1 MPEIP
6 RIRRIIVDLELDD
19 NGARALAWSHR
30 LARPLQVPIE
40 AWLTITNASTERSSH
55 DERAF
60 EQDTLEVART
70 WLSERGIGVD
80 AIHVASGSSDVELIK
95 TASDGDIVVLGVDET
110 EGLSGW
116 ALGSRSHLLA
126 HNLRCPLVVVPP
138 SPVAQ
143 DDGPIV
149 VGDDGSDANTAV
161 IAWAKGL
168 ADDLNR
174 PLVSVFAYSPFYDT
188 FDNAGDFGAEEHRA
202 HASTDAIRAD
212 LAELPGTAD
221 DVLRDFAVETSA
233 FLTIV
238 GARQQHSLGGLLLGH
253 VVDHLL
259 HHPPRAVAV
268 VTHAALHS

>member
-30 LARPLQVPIE
+30 LGRPLQVPIE

-80 AIHVASGSSDVELIK
+80 AIHVASGSGDVELIK

-116 ALGSRSHLLA
+116 ARG
-126 HNLRCPLVVVPP
+126 
-138 SPVAQ
+138 
-143 DDGPIV
+143 
-149 VGDDGSDANTAV
+149 
-161 IAWAKGL
+161 
-168 ADDLNR
+168 
-174 PLVSVFAYSPFYDT
+174 
-188 FDNAGDFGAEEHRA
+188 
-202 HASTDAIRAD
+202 AD
-212 LAELPGTAD
+212 L
-221 DVLRDFAVETSA
+221 TSSH
-233 FLTIV
+233 TTCV
-238 GARQQHSLGGLLLGH
+238 ARW
-253 VVDHLL
+253 
-259 HHPPRAVAV
+259 
-268 VTHAALHS
+268 

>member
-1 MPEIP
+1 M
-6 RIRRIIVDLELDD
+6 
-19 NGARALAWSHR
+19 
-30 LARPLQVPIE
+30 
-40 AWLTITNASTERSSH
+40 
-55 DERAF
+55 
-60 EQDTLEVART
+60 
-70 WLSERGIGVD
+70 
-80 AIHVASGSSDVELIK
+80 
-95 TASDGDIVVLGVDET
+95 
-110 EGLSGW
+110 
-116 ALGSRSHLLA
+116 
-126 HNLRCPLVVVPP
+126 
-138 SPVAQ
+138 AQ

-149 VGDDGSDANTAV
+149 VGDDGSDASTAA

-188 FDNAGDFGAEEHRA
+188 FDNAGDFGAEEHHA

-221 DVLRDFAVETSA
+221 DVLRDFAVEASA
-233 FLTIV
+233 LLTIV

-268 VTHAALHS
+268 VTHAALHSSRDRCHDVPTHRDR